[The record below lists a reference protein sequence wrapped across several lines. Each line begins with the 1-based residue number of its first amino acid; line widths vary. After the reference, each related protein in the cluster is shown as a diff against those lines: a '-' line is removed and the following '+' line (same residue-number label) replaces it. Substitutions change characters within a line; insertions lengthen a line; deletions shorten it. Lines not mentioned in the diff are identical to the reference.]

1 MDVSVENTG
10 AIGRK
15 MTVKIP
21 AADFDQNIESRLATL
36 AKTVK
41 LPGFRPGKV
50 PLKVV
55 EARYSEQVLH
65 EAAEELISSSYH
77 DAVVQESVETA
88 GPPSIEPK
96 TMTRGE
102 DLEYVAT
109 FEVFPQ
115 IPRTD
120 IAGTSIVR
128 KSCQPEEEDVTR
140 TIETLRK
147 RRTIWEAGESAAEEG
162 DRLLIDFKGSVNGEP
177 FEGGE
182 AENYPVILGGST
194 LLPEF
199 EAQLTDLKTGDQGTV
214 DLTFPEDYP
223 NEELAGQPAKFSVD
237 VREVAKP
244 KLPEIDEDFIKS
256 FGVEEG
262 TDEAFR
268 NQILANLEKEC
279 SQKVRSD
286 THEAV
291 MEALL
296 LGNDFE
302 VPETLIREETERAV
316 TAARGQMQQQGL
328 PADTPVDP
336 EQFRSSAERRVRL
349 GLVMHTIVKQREI
362 KPDDNAVRQRL
373 EDMASSYDD
382 PQQFIKW
389 YSEDRSRL
397 SQVEAAVVED
407 QVVEALLTDADVT
420 DSEVSFEDLMNP
432 TVPDIAQS

>member
-1 MDVSVENTG
+1 
-10 AIGRK
+10 
-15 MTVKIP
+15 
-21 AADFDQNIESRLATL
+21 
-36 AKTVK
+36 
-41 LPGFRPGKV
+41 
-50 PLKVV
+50 
-55 EARYSEQVLH
+55 
-65 EAAEELISSSYH
+65 
-77 DAVVQESVETA
+77 VQESVETA

-147 RRTIWEAGESAAEEG
+147 RRTIWEADESAAEEG

-199 EAQLTDLKTGDQGTV
+199 EEQLTDLKTGDQGTV

-316 TAARGQMQQQGL
+316 TAARAQMQQQGL

-336 EQFRSSAERRVRL
+336 EQFRNSAERRVRL

>member
-15 MTVKIP
+15 MIVKIP
-21 AADFDQNIESRLATL
+21 AADLDQNIQSRLSTL

-65 EAAEELISSSYH
+65 EAADELISSSYR
-77 DAVVQESVETA
+77 DAVVQESVDAA
-88 GPPSIEPK
+88 GPPSIEPR
-96 TMTRGE
+96 TMTRGQ

-109 FEVFPQ
+109 FEVFPE

-120 IAGTSIVR
+120 IAGKSIVR
-128 KSCQPEEEDVTR
+128 NSCQPGEGDVGR

-147 RRTIWEAGESAAEEG
+147 RQTIWEANESAAEEG

-199 EAQLTDLKTGDQGTV
+199 EEQLNGLKTGNQSTV
-214 DLTFPEDYP
+214 ELTFPDDYP
-223 NEELAGQPAKFSVD
+223 NEEIAGQPAKFNID

-262 TDEAFR
+262 TDKAFR
-268 NQILANLEKEC
+268 SQILENLEKEC
-279 SQKVRSD
+279 SQKIRSD

-291 MEALL
+291 MGALL
-296 LGNDFE
+296 LENDFE
-302 VPETLIREETERAV
+302 VPEALVREETERSV
-316 TAARGQMQQQGL
+316 MAARAQMRQQGL
-328 PADTPVDP
+328 PGDRPVDP
-336 EQFRSSAERRVRL
+336 EQLKNKAERRV
-349 GLVMHTIVKQREI
+349 
-362 KPDDNAVRQRL
+362 
-373 EDMASSYDD
+373 
-382 PQQFIKW
+382 
-389 YSEDRSRL
+389 
-397 SQVEAAVVED
+397 
-407 QVVEALLTDADVT
+407 
-420 DSEVSFEDLMNP
+420 
-432 TVPDIAQS
+432 

>member
-55 EARYSEQVLH
+55 KARYSEQVLH

-147 RRTIWEAGESAAEEG
+147 RRTIWEADESAAEEG

-199 EAQLTDLKTGDQGTV
+199 EEQLTDLKTGDQGTV

-268 NQILANLEKEC
+268 NQILENLEKEC

-302 VPETLIREETERAV
+302 VPEALIREETERAV
-316 TAARGQMQQQGL
+316 VAARAQMQQQGL
-328 PADTPVDP
+328 PTDTPVDP
-336 EQFRSSAERRVRL
+336 EQFRNSAERRVRL

-407 QVVEALLTDADVT
+407 HVVEALLTDADVT
-420 DSEVSFEDLMNP
+420 DSKVSFEDLMNP
-432 TVPDIAQS
+432 TVPDTAQS

>member
-21 AADFDQNIESRLATL
+21 AADFDQNIEARLATL

-147 RRTIWEAGESAAEEG
+147 RRTIWEADESAAEEG

-199 EAQLTDLKTGDQGTV
+199 EEQLTDLKTGDQGTV

-256 FGVEEG
+256 FGVKEG

-268 NQILANLEKEC
+268 NQILENLEKEC

-302 VPETLIREETERAV
+302 VPEALIREETERAV
-316 TAARGQMQQQGL
+316 VAARAQMQQQGL
-328 PADTPVDP
+328 PADTPVDT
-336 EQFRSSAERRVRL
+336 EQFRNSAERRVRL

-407 QVVEALLTDADVT
+407 HVVEALLTDADVT
-420 DSEVSFEDLMNP
+420 DSKVSFEDLMNP
-432 TVPDIAQS
+432 TVPDTAQS

>member
-407 QVVEALLTDADVT
+407 HVVEALLTDANVT

>member
-55 EARYSEQVLH
+55 KARYSEQVLH

-147 RRTIWEAGESAAEEG
+147 RRTIWEADESAAEEG

-199 EAQLTDLKTGDQGTV
+199 EEQLTDLKTGDQGTV

-268 NQILANLEKEC
+268 NQILENLEKEC

-302 VPETLIREETERAV
+302 VPEALIREETERAV
-316 TAARGQMQQQGL
+316 VAARAQMQQQGL
-328 PADTPVDP
+328 PADTSVDS
-336 EQFRSSAERRVRL
+336 EQFRNSAERRVRL

-407 QVVEALLTDADVT
+407 HVVEALLTDADVT
-420 DSEVSFEDLMNP
+420 DSKVSFEDLMNP
-432 TVPDIAQS
+432 TVPDTAQS

>member
-1 MDVSVENTG
+1 
-10 AIGRK
+10 
-15 MTVKIP
+15 
-21 AADFDQNIESRLATL
+21 
-36 AKTVK
+36 
-41 LPGFRPGKV
+41 
-50 PLKVV
+50 
-55 EARYSEQVLH
+55 
-65 EAAEELISSSYH
+65 
-77 DAVVQESVETA
+77 VQESVETA

-336 EQFRSSAERRVRL
+336 EQFRNSAERRVRL

-407 QVVEALLTDADVT
+407 HVVEALLTDADVT
-420 DSEVSFEDLMNP
+420 DSKVSFEDLMNP
-432 TVPDIAQS
+432 TVPDTAQS

>member
-316 TAARGQMQQQGL
+316 MAARAQMQQQGL

-336 EQFRSSAERRVRL
+336 EQFGNAAERRVRL
-349 GLVMHTIVKQREI
+349 GLVMHAIVKQREI

-397 SQVEAAVVED
+397 S
-407 QVVEALLTDADVT
+407 
-420 DSEVSFEDLMNP
+420 
-432 TVPDIAQS
+432 

>member
-15 MTVKIP
+15 MIVKIP
-21 AADFDQNIESRLATL
+21 AADLDQNIQSRLSTL
-36 AKTVK
+36 TKTVK

-65 EAAEELISSSYH
+65 EAAEELISSSYR
-77 DAVVQESVETA
+77 DAVVQESVDAA
-88 GPPSIEPK
+88 GPPSIEPR
-96 TMTRGE
+96 TMTRGQ

-109 FEVFPQ
+109 FEVFPE

-120 IAGTSIVR
+120 IAGKPIVR
-128 KSCQPEEEDVTR
+128 NSCQPGEGDVGR

-147 RRTIWEAGESAAEEG
+147 RQTIWEANESAAEEG

-199 EAQLTDLKTGDQGTV
+199 EEQLNGLKTGDQSTV
-214 DLTFPEDYP
+214 ELTFPDDYP
-223 NEELAGQPAKFSVD
+223 NEEIAGQPAKFSID

-256 FGVEEG
+256 FGVDEG

-268 NQILANLEKEC
+268 SQILENLEKEC
-279 SQKVRSD
+279 SQKIRSD

-291 MEALL
+291 MGALL
-296 LGNDFE
+296 LENDFE
-302 VPETLIREETERAV
+302 VPEALVREETERSV
-316 TAARGQMQQQGL
+316 MAARAQMRQQGL

-336 EQFRSSAERRVRL
+336 EQFKNSAERRVRL
-349 GLVMHTIVKQREI
+349 GLVMHEIVKQREI

-389 YSEDRSRL
+389 YSEDRGRL

-407 QVVEALLTDADVT
+407 HVVEALLTDADVT
-420 DSEVSFEDLMNP
+420 DTEVSFEDLMNP
-432 TVPDIAQS
+432 TVADTTQ

>member
-162 DRLLIDFKGSVNGEP
+162 DRLLIDFTGSVNGEP

>member
-15 MTVKIP
+15 MIVKIP
-21 AADFDQNIESRLATL
+21 AADLDQNIQSRLSTL

-65 EAAEELISSSYH
+65 EAAEELISSSYQE
-77 DAVVQESVETA
+77 AVVQESVETA

-96 TMTRGE
+96 TMTRGQ

-120 IAGTSIVR
+120 IAGMSIIR
-128 KSCQPEEEDVTR
+128 KSCQPGEGDVGR
-140 TIETLRK
+140 TIETLCK
-147 RRTIWEAGESAAEEG
+147 RRTTWEADASAAEEG

-182 AENYPVILGGST
+182 AESYPVILGGST

-199 EAQLTDLKTGDQGTV
+199 EEQLTDLKTGDQRTV
-214 DLTFPEDYP
+214 ELTFPEDYP

-237 VREVAKP
+237 VREIAKP
-244 KLPEIDEDFIKS
+244 KLPEIDKDFIKS

-262 TDEAFR
+262 TDAAFR
-268 NQILANLEKEC
+268 NQILENLEKEC
-279 SQKVRSD
+279 SQKIRSD

-296 LGNDFE
+296 LENDFE
-302 VPETLIREETERAV
+302 VPEALVREETERAV
-316 TAARGQMQQQGL
+316 MAARAQMQQQGL

-336 EQFRSSAERRVRL
+336 EQFGNAAERRVRL
-349 GLVMHTIVKQREI
+349 GLVMHAIVKQREI

-407 QVVEALLTDADVT
+407 HVVEALLTDADVT
-420 DSEVSFEDLMNP
+420 DTEVSFEDLMNP
-432 TVPDIAQS
+432 TVPGTAQ

>member
-15 MTVKIP
+15 MIVKIP
-21 AADFDQNIESRLATL
+21 AADLDQNIQSRLSTL

-65 EAAEELISSSYH
+65 EAAEELISSSYR
-77 DAVVQESVETA
+77 DAVVQESVDAA
-88 GPPSIEPK
+88 GPPSIEPR
-96 TMTRGE
+96 TMTRGQ

-120 IAGTSIVR
+120 IAGKSIVR
-128 KSCQPEEEDVTR
+128 NSCQPGEGDVGR

-147 RRTIWEAGESAAEEG
+147 RQTIWEANESAAEEG

-199 EAQLTDLKTGDQGTV
+199 EEQLNGLKTGDQSTV
-214 DLTFPEDYP
+214 ELTFPDDYP
-223 NEELAGQPAKFSVD
+223 NEEIAGQPAKFSID

-256 FGVEEG
+256 FGVDEG

-268 NQILANLEKEC
+268 SQILENLEKEC
-279 SQKVRSD
+279 SQKIRSD

-296 LGNDFE
+296 LENDFE
-302 VPETLIREETERAV
+302 VPEALVREETERSV
-316 TAARGQMQQQGL
+316 MAARAQMRQQGL
-328 PADTPVDP
+328 PADTSVDP
-336 EQFRSSAERRVRL
+336 EQFKNSAERRVRL
-349 GLVMHTIVKQREI
+349 GLVMHEIVKQREI

-389 YSEDRSRL
+389 YSEDRGRL

-407 QVVEALLTDADVT
+407 HVVEALLTDADVT
-420 DSEVSFEDLMNP
+420 DTEVSFEDLMNP
-432 TVPDIAQS
+432 TVADTTQ